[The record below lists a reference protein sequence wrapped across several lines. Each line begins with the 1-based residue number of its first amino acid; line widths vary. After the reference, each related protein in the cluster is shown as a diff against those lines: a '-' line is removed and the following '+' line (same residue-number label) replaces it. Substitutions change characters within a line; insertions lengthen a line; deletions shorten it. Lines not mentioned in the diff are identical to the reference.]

1 MIRPPNDRREVSCFT
16 SELCLT
22 SRRPTCS
29 TSKLHQWLGSR
40 CGTKNLLRHF
50 PHPSPKYFRGQK
62 SEIWPRLATTVT
74 FEAIWF
80 RNSRATD
87 RNYKK
92 KQQAPTVDLCYP
104 QIWYSLAH
112 FSLGTNDSLTP
123 ALPPS
128 LVLQWSEVG

>member
-1 MIRPPNDRREVSCFT
+1 MARKIYSDISPIPPLSISGV
-16 SELCLT
+16 
-22 SRRPTCS
+22 
-29 TSKLHQWLGSR
+29 K
-40 CGTKNLLRHF
+40 
-50 PHPSPKYFRGQK
+50 SPKFGLDLRPQSHLKQSGF
-62 SEIWPRLATTVT
+62 EIV
-74 FEAIWF
+74 EQQIEII
-80 RNSRATD
+80 
-87 RNYKK
+87 K

>member
-80 RNSRATD
+80 RNKATD

-92 KQQAPTVDLCYP
+92 NNKPLRWICVIPKFGIVWPTSVWELMT
-104 QIWYSLAH
+104 H
-112 FSLGTNDSLTP
+112 
-123 ALPPS
+123 
-128 LVLQWSEVG
+128 